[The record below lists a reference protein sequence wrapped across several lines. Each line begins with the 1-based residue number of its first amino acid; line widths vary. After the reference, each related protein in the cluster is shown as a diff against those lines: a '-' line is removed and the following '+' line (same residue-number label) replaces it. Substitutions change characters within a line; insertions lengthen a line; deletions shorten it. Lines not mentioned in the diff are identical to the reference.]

1 MAAEQT
7 HVLLLLLGGGIY
19 FFKNFSGGVLSF
31 LSAPE
36 TGKNKTKDVSNTR
49 YFFQI
54 TAPSVIIIYYLFI
67 YELMI
72 HLSIVKI

>member
-19 FFKNFSGGVLSF
+19 FFFNFSGGVLSF

-36 TGKNKTKDVSNTR
+36 TEKKPRTSAIRDIFSDYGAICHH
-49 YFFQI
+49 YL
-54 TAPSVIIIYYLFI
+54 LFI
-67 YELMI
+67 YLRI
-72 HLSIVKI
+72 DDPFIYRKK